1 MDSNQRLFS
10 KLPSLSKTFTW
21 KKLNV
26 TFGSSITKGI
36 YRQNNVI
43 RSYPVHTCSFIS
55 KRLSVLWQTGSVA
68 FYHGEGT
75 WAPAAHPGVNPGFPA
90 AICEQSPMEEWS
102 LGVKMEIK
110 VDQIQF
116 CF

>member
-1 MDSNQRLFS
+1 MDLNQHRFS

-21 KKLNV
+21 KKLSV
-26 TFGSSITKGI
+26 TFGSSITQGI

-55 KRLSVLWQTGSVA
+55 KWLSALWQTGSVT
-68 FYHGEGT
+68 FYHGEVS
-75 WAPAAHPGVNPGFPA
+75 WAPAAHPGVNPDFPA
-90 AICEQSPMEEWS
+90 AFCGQSPMEEWS
-102 LGVKMEIK
+102 LGVKMGIK
-110 VDQIQF
+110 VGQIQF